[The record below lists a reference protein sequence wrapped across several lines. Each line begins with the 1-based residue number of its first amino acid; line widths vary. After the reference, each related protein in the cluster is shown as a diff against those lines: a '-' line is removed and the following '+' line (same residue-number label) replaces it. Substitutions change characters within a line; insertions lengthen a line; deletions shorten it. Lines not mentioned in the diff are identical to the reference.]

1 MANII
6 HNDALRCDGLLGM
19 VKHTETTITAITLT
33 LNLDK
38 TTGIYLCD
46 VLDKAKVIECPY
58 LDRVQ
63 HEPLIDLGLQIAPH
77 FGHRI
82 SEAKSRIHRVGQDCS
97 VTIDFLT
104 VEIRS
109 DLAWALCIIL
119 AADLINSNVDFSEP
133 QKKALIHLGA
143 AIGALYG
150 HSNAMIRV
158 TKEG

>member
-19 VKHTETTITAITLT
+19 VKHTETTIASITLT

-38 TTGIYLCD
+38 TTGLYLCD
-46 VLDKAKVIECPY
+46 ALDKTKVNECPY

-63 HEPLIDLGLQIAPH
+63 REPLINLGLLIAPH

-82 SEAKSRIHRVGQDCS
+82 SEAESRAVRVGQGCS
-97 VTIDFLT
+97 VTIDSLT
-104 VEIRS
+104 VEIDR
-109 DLAWALCIIL
+109 DLAWALCNLL
-119 AADLINSNVDFSEP
+119 AADLINDDADFSEP

-143 AIGALYG
+143 AIGAIYG

-158 TKEG
+158 AKGG